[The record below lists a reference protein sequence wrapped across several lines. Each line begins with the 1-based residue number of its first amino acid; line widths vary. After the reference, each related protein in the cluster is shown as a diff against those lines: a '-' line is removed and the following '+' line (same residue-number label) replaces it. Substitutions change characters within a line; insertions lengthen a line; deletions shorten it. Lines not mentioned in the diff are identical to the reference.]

1 MEVPLARMSKRATKR
16 RMPTMAG
23 EFAEAELGDAR
34 RTRRLQL
41 FAESF
46 AESPTLS
53 LPELS
58 GNAAAL
64 EANYRFVENDG
75 FGFADLMAPHYQATG
90 ERCREAASV
99 LVLHDVTECSFP
111 LAEHRRDGL
120 ARLSRE
126 RQGFRLQAS
135 LAIAGDGSNR
145 PIGLLGAETWSDRM
159 KGATEA
165 RRWCG
170 FVDRSR
176 GSAPAPARLVHV
188 VDREG
193 DAYELLSHIDDSRD
207 GFVIRVRHRHT
218 VETDE
223 EGGVERIQELVA
235 RLGDVYETTVPLSK
249 RRRKFERGKVNA
261 SRDARVARLSF
272 AAAAVRLKE
281 RGHIR
286 SSNSLS
292 LNLVVV
298 KELDAPDGEEPVEWL
313 LATTEPIGSKQQ
325 ILKVVDIYRARWL
338 IEEFFK
344 ALKTGCAFE
353 KRQLESMAALE
364 KVLAIS
370 LVVAWRSLLLRHESR
385 RDPSA
390 PATTALTKT
399 AIEVLRRTGKIALPP
414 RPTTSDALR
423 AVAALGGHI
432 KNNGPPGWLVLSR
445 GMERL
450 QERVVGWCYAL
461 GLPVEL

>member
-1 MEVPLARMSKRATKR
+1 MARAAKRAAKR
-16 RMPTMAG
+16 RVPTMAG

-34 RTRRLQL
+34 RTRRLQV

-46 AESPTLS
+46 AEGPTLT

-58 GNAAAL
+58 GTAAAL
-64 EANYRFVENDG
+64 EANYRFVENDA
-75 FGFADLMAPHYQATG
+75 FGFAELMAAHYQATG
-90 ERCREAASV
+90 ERCRAEASV
-99 LVLHDVTECSFP
+99 LVLHDITECSFP
-111 LAEHRRDGL
+111 LVEHRREGL
-120 ARLSRE
+120 ARLSGK

-145 PIGLLGAETWSDRM
+145 PLGLLGAETWSDRM

-176 GSAPAPARLVHV
+176 GSAPAPKRLVHV

-193 DAYELLSHIDDSRD
+193 DAYELLSHIDDSPD

-223 EGGVERIQELVA
+223 EGGIERIQELVA
-235 RLGDVYETTVPLSK
+235 RLDDVHEITVPLSK
-249 RRRKFERGKVNA
+249 RRRKFETRKVNA
-261 SRDARVARLSF
+261 PRDARVARLAF
-272 AAAAVRLKE
+272 AAATVRLKE
-281 RGHIR
+281 RGHIP

-313 LATTEPIGSKQQ
+313 LATTEPTGNRKQ
-325 ILKVVDIYRARWL
+325 ILKVVEIYRARWL

-385 RDPSA
+385 RDPDA
-390 PATTALTKT
+390 PATVVLTKT
-399 AIEVLRRTGKIALPP
+399 AIEVLRKTGRIPLPAHP
-414 RPTTSDALR
+414 RASDALR

-432 KNNGPPGWLVLSR
+432 KNNGPPGWLVLCR

-450 QERVVGWCYAL
+450 QERVAGWCCAL
-461 GLPVEL
+461 GLPIEL

>member
-1 MEVPLARMSKRATKR
+1 MARASKRATKR
-16 RMPTMAG
+16 RIPAIAG
-23 EFAEAELGDAR
+23 EFAQAELGDVR
-34 RTRRLQL
+34 RTKRLQA
-41 FAESF
+41 FAESL
-46 AESPTLS
+46 AEGPMLS

-58 GNAAAL
+58 GSSASL
-64 EANYRFVENDG
+64 EANYRFVENEA
-75 FGFADLMAPHYQATG
+75 FGFADLMAPHCRATG
-90 ERCREAASV
+90 ERCRDAVSA

-111 LAEHRRDGL
+111 LAEHQREGL

-126 RQGFRLQAS
+126 RQGFRLQVS

-145 PIGLLGAETWSDRM
+145 PLGLLGAETWSDRM
-159 KGATEA
+159 KGSTEA
-165 RRWCG
+165 GRWCG

-176 GSAPAPARLVHV
+176 GSVPAAGRLVHV

-207 GFVIRVRHRHT
+207 GFVIRIRHRHT

-223 EGGVERIQELVA
+223 EGGIERIQELVA
-235 RLGDVYETTVPLSK
+235 RLDDVHEITVPLSK
-249 RRRKFERGKVNA
+249 RRRKFETRKVNA
-261 SRDARVARLSF
+261 PRDARVARLAF

-281 RGHIR
+281 RGHIP

-313 LATTEPIGSKQQ
+313 LATTEPIGSRKQ
-325 ILKVVDIYRARWL
+325 ILKVVEMYRARWL

-385 RDPSA
+385 RDPDA

-399 AIEVLRRTGKIALPP
+399 AIEVLRKTGKIALPARP
-414 RPTTSDALR
+414 RTSDALR

-461 GLPVEL
+461 GLPIEL

>member
-1 MEVPLARMSKRATKR
+1 MARASKRTTKR
-16 RMPTMAG
+16 RIPAIAG
-23 EFAEAELGDAR
+23 EFAQADLGDVR
-34 RTRRLQL
+34 RTKRLQA

-58 GNAAAL
+58 GSSAAL
-64 EANYRFVENDG
+64 EANYRFVENDA
-75 FGFADLMAPHYQATG
+75 FGFVELMAPHYQATG
-90 ERCREAASV
+90 ERCRDAAPV
-99 LVLHDVTECSFP
+99 LVLHDISECSFP
-111 LAEHRRDGL
+111 LVDHRREGL

-126 RQGFRLQAS
+126 RQGFRLQVS

-145 PIGLLGAETWSDRM
+145 PLGVLGAETWSDRM

-165 RRWCG
+165 HRWCG

-176 GSAPAPARLVHV
+176 GSVPAPARLVHV

-218 VETDE
+218 VETDD
-223 EGGVERIQELVA
+223 EGGIERIQELVA
-235 RLGDVYETTVPLSK
+235 RLDDVHEITVPLSK
-249 RRRKFERGKVNA
+249 RRRTFKTRKVNA
-261 SRDARVARLSF
+261 PRDARVARLAF

-281 RGHIR
+281 RGHIP
-286 SSNSLS
+286 SSNTLS

-298 KELDAPDGEEPVEWL
+298 KELDPPEGEEPVEWL
-313 LATTEPIGSKQQ
+313 LATTEPIGSRKQ
-325 ILKVVDIYRARWL
+325 ILKIVEIYRARWL

-353 KRQLESMAALE
+353 RRQLESMAALE

-385 RDPSA
+385 RDPDA

-399 AIEVLRRTGKIALPP
+399 AIEVLRKTGKIPLPARP
-414 RPTTSDALR
+414 RTSDALR

-432 KNNGPPGWLVLSR
+432 KNNGPPGWLVIGR

-450 QERVVGWCYAL
+450 QERVVGWCLAL
-461 GLPVEL
+461 GLPVEM